1 MRMVEKRGS
10 VPQKYETHYMS
21 DLSVIFHVDR
31 VQREDKLSFNRH
43 ENIEILYFLEG
54 QADIYCDDRFFV
66 ASKGEI
72 VVFPSGCLHAIAAE
86 DALYECLIVDRG
98 LCLSAG
104 VDTGMLHFKEHIV
117 NDTLVSLYKKVAN
130 EVGKGEPKYRTLA
143 VRGAVLSLLAYLCR
157 HYAERKEEKR
167 RTDLGIEKAIRY
179 IRENLSEDITVDR
192 LATLAGFSKYYFLRE
207 FKRVTSYTVVTY
219 VNLARIERSK
229 ELLAQGDMTVSEIA
243 AACGYNNLS
252 YFSKTFRAHTG
263 LTPSEYVAN
272 DRKKEEKNAE
282 KGV

>member
-1 MRMVEKRGS
+1 MKKTENRGRI
-10 VPQKYETHYMS
+10 PEKYETHYMS

-31 VQREDKLSFNRH
+31 VRKEDKLSFNRH

-54 QADIYCDDRFFV
+54 EADIYCDDHSFTV
-66 ASKGEI
+66 KKGEI
-72 VVFPSGCLHAIAAE
+72 VVFPSGCLHAVAAE

-104 VDTGMLHFKEHIV
+104 VDTGMLHFKDHIAD
-117 NDTLVSLYKKVAN
+117 DTLVTLYKKVAN

-143 VRGAVLSLLAYLCR
+143 VRGAVLSLMAYLCR
-157 HYAERKEEKR
+157 HYAARKEEKS

-179 IRENLSEDITVDR
+179 IKEHLSEVITIDR
-192 LATLAGFSKYYFLRE
+192 LASLAGFSKYYFVRE
-207 FKRVTSYTVVTY
+207 FKRVTSYTVVAY

-229 ELLAQGDMTVSEIA
+229 ELLAQGEMTVGEIA
-243 AACGYNNLS
+243 ATCGYNNLS

-263 LTPSEYVAN
+263 LAPSEYVAD
-272 DRKKEEKNAE
+272 DRKKEQK
-282 KGV
+282 K

>member
-1 MRMVEKRGS
+1 MKKMENRGRI
-10 VPQKYETHYMS
+10 PEKYETHYMS

-31 VQREDKLSFNRH
+31 VRKEDKLSFNRH

-54 QADIYCDDRFFV
+54 EADIYCDDHSFTV
-66 ASKGEI
+66 KKGEI
-72 VVFPSGCLHAIAAE
+72 VVFQSGCLHAVAAE

-104 VDTGMLHFKEHIV
+104 VDTGMLHFKDHIAD
-117 NDTLVSLYKKVAN
+117 DTLVTLYKKVAN

-143 VRGAVLSLLAYLCR
+143 VRGAVLSLMAYLCR
-157 HYAERKEEKR
+157 QYAARKEEKS

-179 IRENLSEDITVDR
+179 IKEHLSEVITIDR
-192 LATLAGFSKYYFLRE
+192 LASLAGFSKYYFVRE
-207 FKRVTSYTVVTY
+207 FKRVTSYTVVAY

-229 ELLAQGDMTVSEIA
+229 ELLAQGEMTVGEIA
-243 AACGYNNLS
+243 ATCGYNNLS

-263 LTPSEYVAN
+263 LAPSEYVAD
-272 DRKKEEKNAE
+272 DRKKEQK
-282 KGV
+282 K